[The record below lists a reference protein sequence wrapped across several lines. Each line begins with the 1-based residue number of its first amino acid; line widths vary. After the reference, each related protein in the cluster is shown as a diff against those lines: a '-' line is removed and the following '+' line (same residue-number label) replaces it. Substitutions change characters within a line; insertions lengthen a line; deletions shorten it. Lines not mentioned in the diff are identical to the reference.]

1 MYLPFLRSF
10 ELSRY
15 INLQCLQAM
24 LPELAVGLQPLV
36 SVSQR
41 AGINPAMMFPAF
53 DLAAHQAAF
62 ENPVTVDYSPAGR
75 C

>member
-1 MYLPFLRSF
+1 
-10 ELSRY
+10 
-15 INLQCLQAM
+15 
-24 LPELAVGLQPLV
+24 LAVGLQPLV